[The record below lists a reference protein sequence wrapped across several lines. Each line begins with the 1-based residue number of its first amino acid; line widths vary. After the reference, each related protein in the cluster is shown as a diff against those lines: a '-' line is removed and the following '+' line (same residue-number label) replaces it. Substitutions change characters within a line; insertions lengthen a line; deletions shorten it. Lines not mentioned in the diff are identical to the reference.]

1 MKLYFLALTTMLLA
15 MFACKDDEIDPVVGE
30 PRLLS
35 YKSASGNFK
44 LRAEYEYDS
53 QDRIKRIS
61 WERSTPGTTRR
72 VDEFT
77 YDDTGKVMEQIRSMS
92 KAVQEKTTYTWDGSH
107 ICTSIIYNSNNKI
120 IGFSF
125 YDYNQVGQL
134 ERVETYRGEGDVGFL
149 RTDSIEFTYHAD
161 GNLFKMLKYT
171 SDNFGVMT
179 LLSIQTF
186 PEYLSTPNP
195 LATVEILPIVKM
207 QRELP
212 KGYRVADIDNN
223 SFSYSM
229 QYVLRKDGYP
239 RERTITSVGAG
250 ERTVY
255 TYDR

>member
-1 MKLYFLALTTMLLA
+1 MKLYFLALTTMLLT
-15 MFACKDDEIDPVVGE
+15 MFACKDDEVDPVVGE

-53 QDRIKRIS
+53 EDRIKRIS
-61 WERSTPGTTRR
+61 WERSTRGTTQR

-77 YDDTGKVMEQIRSMS
+77 YDDTGKVMEQIRSVS
-92 KAVQEKTTYTWDGSH
+92 EAVQEKTTYTWDEGH
-107 ICTSIIYNSNNKI
+107 ICASTIYNRNNNI

-134 ERVETYRGEGDVGFL
+134 ERVETYRGEGNVGFL
-149 RTDSIEFTYHAD
+149 RTDSIGFTYHAD

-171 SDNFGVMT
+171 GDNFGVMT
-179 LLSIQTF
+179 LLSTQTF

-195 LATVEILPIVKM
+195 LATVEILPVVKL

-212 KGYRVADIDNN
+212 KGYMVADIDNN

-229 QYVLRKDGYP
+229 QYELRKDGYP
-239 RERTITSVGAG
+239 RERTIISVGAV